1 MIKMRNTMIDQREQD
16 LEADMLDDE
25 DKADHEAA
33 DATHPGHEPEEAV
46 DVYTAGEG
54 PVKQKSK

>member
-33 DATHPGHEPEEAV
+33 DAAHPGHEPEEGV
-46 DVYTAGEG
+46 DVHTAWES